1 MSNLEFFK
9 KQAKNLLKDWQTQTK
24 TVEEDGL
31 ITYNYSTKFYD
42 VGDLFFY
49 YEFSDKDE
57 QDIKLARAQH
67 LIAQM
72 VGFKKWTD
80 LVAASEKELEYAEV
94 LLRHFKNSEDIINWE
109 NTEMFSGIAR
119 FDIESK
125 IEFAKKYFKGIRS
138 DSPIDECSNIKPK
151 ILDGKEREAAL
162 RVGLVGFGTKKMNT
176 IVKCIH
182 CGDEYMYKD
191 ANAVLYPH
199 DSEPFIMC
207 KNYPKCDGS
216 LMDMMSQEEDDEDIG
231 QLYDSALTWTSED
244 D

>member
-1 MSNLEFFK
+1 MSNLEYFK

-31 ITYNYSTKFYD
+31 ITYNYSPKFYD

-94 LLRHFKNSEDIINWE
+94 LLRNFKNSEDIADWE
-109 NTEMFSGIAR
+109 ITEMFSGIAR
-119 FDIESK
+119 FDIDSK
-125 IEFAKKYFKGIRS
+125 IEYAKQYFKGIKS
-138 DSPIDECSNIKPK
+138 DAPDIEDQNIKPK
-151 ILDGKEREAAL
+151 ILSGIERETAL
-162 RVGLVGFGTKKMNT
+162 RVGLTIFGSKKMT
-176 IVKCIH
+176 TKVKCIH
-182 CGDEYMYKD
+182 CGDEYIYNE
-191 ANAVLYPH
+191 AQAVLYPY
-199 DSEPFIMC
+199 DQEPFIMC

-216 LMDMMSQEEDDEDIG
+216 LMDMMSPDEEEEDLG
-231 QLYDSALTWTSED
+231 MPYDPALTWTSED